1 MKVFQILN
9 GFCYCDVTAKHKTL
23 ASTVGRYAPDIL
35 FVEAPDYV
43 FESWGYDETAE
54 GEARF
59 IKPTPP
65 EGWLYDDE
73 TGTFYPEGELPER
86 ERPTYEE
93 LMEAYNIL
101 IGGNANE

>member
-9 GFCYCDVTAKHKTL
+9 GFCYCDMTAKHPTL
-23 ASTVGRYAPDIL
+23 ESTVGRYAPNIV
-35 FVEAPDYV
+35 FVETPDYE
-43 FESWGYDETAE
+43 FESWGYDDTQE
-54 GEARF
+54 GEERF

-73 TGTFYPEGELPER
+73 TGTFYPEGELPQN

-93 LMEAYNIL
+93 LMEAYTIL
-101 IGGNANE
+101 TGGEAE